1 MKKILTILSALII
14 VISYSSVSFAE
25 EKRDCSL
32 IDDSTGV
39 GMLEKWNCKKGLPP
53 KEKTSLKSKLK
64 KLNPFKKK
72 N

>member
-1 MKKILTILSALII
+1 MKILKILI
-14 VISYSSVSFAE
+14 VIFILFSFNSNSFAE
-25 EKRDCSL
+25 ETRDCSL
-32 IDDSTGV
+32 IKTNTGAGV
-39 GMLEKWNCKKGLPP
+39 LEKIRCKKGLPP